1 MIVDFHTHIFPD
13 KVARGAVAS
22 LASAANL
29 PAYTDGTAAGLRA
42 ALKRAGVTVGVNLP
56 VLTAPR
62 QFEGVLRFATEL
74 NAAFRGEGILSF
86 AGVHPAQENI
96 AAAMRAVREA
106 GIRGVKIH
114 PEYQDTFIDDEAS
127 YRLLAAAKSEGLI
140 VVTHAGVDAAYRD
153 RAVRCTPERVA
164 RVLDRLGGFPELLLA
179 HLGGAEMYGEVMAH
193 LAGREV
199 YFDTAFVLPDTS
211 REQLLALIGRH
222 GAERILFA
230 TDSPW
235 QDIAA
240 EVARMRALALPT
252 EDEARILYKNAAAL
266 LGLSGTAS

>member
-42 ALKRAGVTVGVNLP
+42 ALARAGVTVGVNLP

-74 NAAFRGEGILSF
+74 NATFRGEGILSF

-114 PEYQDTFIDDEAS
+114 PEYQDTFIDDFGRIALIFYQITLENNQRYVHLQLS
-127 YRLLAAAKSEGLI
+127 VFRTLI
-140 VVTHAGVDAAYRD
+140 V
-153 RAVRCTPERVA
+153 
-164 RVLDRLGGFPELLLA
+164 LD
-179 HLGGAEMYGEVMAH
+179 MKIVIS
-193 LAGREV
+193 V
-199 YFDTAFVLPDTS
+199 YQHF
-211 REQLLALIGRH
+211 
-222 GAERILFA
+222 IL
-230 TDSPW
+230 
-235 QDIAA
+235 
-240 EVARMRALALPT
+240 
-252 EDEARILYKNAAAL
+252 K
-266 LGLSGTAS
+266 